1 MHYYN
6 HDRIEYDPE
15 PVETNLNNEK
25 LISGKH
31 HSYYKTSGLVSSIL
45 NRCPYDHVFWNRLKI
60 SGFDVVKIKHDKRK
74 SKLGK
79 KQFLGSYF
87 TKAELT
93 KIYNTVVNYE
103 DQYWHEVIVDESTLT
118 KAK

>member
-1 MHYYN
+1 MRYYN
-6 HDRIEYDPE
+6 DQLVEYDPE
-15 PVETNLNNEK
+15 PAETVHIQK
-25 LISGKH
+25 TKH
-31 HSYYKTSGLVSSIL
+31 ERIQTGLVACIL

-93 KIYNTVVNYE
+93 KIYNTVVKYE

-118 KAK
+118 KDK

>member
-1 MHYYN
+1 MYYYEGN
-6 HDRIEYDPE
+6 PYNE
-15 PVETNLNNEK
+15 PAETGY
-25 LISGKH
+25 IQ
-31 HSYYKTSGLVSSIL
+31 KTKQERVQTGLVACIL

-60 SGFDVVKIKHDKRK
+60 SGFDVTKIKQDKRK

-93 KIYNTVVNYE
+93 KIYNTVVKYE
-103 DQYWHEVIVDESTLT
+103 DQYWYEVIVDESTLT